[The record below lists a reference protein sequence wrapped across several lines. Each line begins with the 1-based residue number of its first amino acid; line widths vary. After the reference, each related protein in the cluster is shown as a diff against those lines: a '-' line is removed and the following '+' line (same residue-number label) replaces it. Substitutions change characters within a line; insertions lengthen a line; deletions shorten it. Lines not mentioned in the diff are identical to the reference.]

1 MKNSKAAR
9 LLSGPFASA
18 WVVIGSVLVGVVLSA
33 FLKEIQES
41 PPITWLKAWE
51 FTDGA
56 MTRPAIGFWVLFIS
70 VAVVAACREYFSY
83 ARAKHDRNELHED
96 IESVREVAST
106 MPPKDFLRRSS
117 SSFRDMSF
125 ETDVVYASSLEDILT
140 SRDEGEGS
148 SVAGKRGDI
157 NLIIRMVLDS
167 MINLALHFDQPHT
180 YRDVTYSANIMW
192 LKDPSEYPD
201 REQQAILWEAAER
214 LSDCENAGMFF
225 SAVDNLLVLDLNLT
239 TNSTNVGVPEVDSL
253 KPLCL
258 GYKHGERGVGYNLP
272 GAPQTL
278 IDIDFSH
285 VKDSR
290 AIAGTMTEY
299 GELARKKVGA
309 YYNNDTRGRSIFSMP
324 VVGYDPVGG
333 EESVIAV
340 VSIYRNSPGIME
352 GDQRALMFNHQM
364 VPFVSL
370 LYRLCWVRQ
379 KVDELEGNP
388 LTAYT
393 EVPMDLTSTPEK
405 ESQDGDGSD

>member
-1 MKNSKAAR
+1 
-9 LLSGPFASA
+9 
-18 WVVIGSVLVGVVLSA
+18 
-33 FLKEIQES
+33 
-41 PPITWLKAWE
+41 
-51 FTDGA
+51 
-56 MTRPAIGFWVLFIS
+56 
-70 VAVVAACREYFSY
+70 
-83 ARAKHDRNELHED
+83 
-96 IESVREVAST
+96 
-106 MPPKDFLRRSS
+106 
-117 SSFRDMSF
+117 MSF